1 MAQLTVP
8 APGSVSPTADSPEG
22 GAYPGRMPDAARQSV
37 TVVPLLGP
45 LHLRL
50 PQYNALSVLRSV
62 EAFEPDVVALV
73 PLLPGSLADPAWQ
86 DCAELPL
93 PHTVVPWARRT
104 GTPLAEVGHR
114 TDDESAE
121 SDFRSYLQS
130 YDGGRALLASVD
142 AEEGPVR
149 ELLERSLTLDSVL
162 DELLPAV
169 ERFQQRRR
177 EAFGEGPGTG
187 WLEQRA
193 VRTAEAVLALDGAR
207 VALLAG
213 ADDVPALQA
222 ALAERVRLERPPRPA
237 VDDAVRRRSLLDYAM
252 RGEAP
257 DPQALLGQLQEIDEP
272 EARYLEANLLLQV
285 GETQEALEV
294 LEHASTLD
302 FVEPYYLPGFLLSRL
317 GQLYDLVGRRDA
329 ALRAYRGV
337 RALGYAPAEAV
348 RAAEAGLERPFA
360 LGEAEP
366 VATAP

>member
-1 MAQLTVP
+1 
-8 APGSVSPTADSPEG
+8 
-22 GAYPGRMPDAARQSV
+22 MPDADPKAI
-37 TVVPLLGP
+37 TVVPLMGP

-50 PQYNALSVLRSV
+50 PQYNAVSVLRSV
-62 EAFEPDVVALV
+62 EAYEPSVVALA
-73 PLLPGSLADPAWQ
+73 PLAPGSLADPAWQ
-86 DCAELPL
+86 DCLELPL

-104 GTPLAEVGHR
+104 GTPLAEVGYR
-114 TDDESAE
+114 TADEGAE
-121 SDFRSYLQS
+121 NEFRGYLQS

-142 AEEGPVR
+142 AEERPVR
-149 ELLERSLTLDSVL
+149 ELLERPLTLDNVL
-162 DELLPAV
+162 DELVPAV

-187 WLEQRA
+187 WQEQRA
-193 VRTAEAVLALDGAR
+193 AKTVEAVLALEGER

-213 ADDVPALQA
+213 VDDVPALQA
-222 ALAERVRLERPPRPA
+222 ALAGRARLQRSPRPA

-257 DPQALLGQLQEIDEP
+257 DPEALLGQLQEIDEP
-272 EARYLEANLLLQV
+272 EARYMEANLLLQV
-285 GETQEALEV
+285 GEIQEALEV
-294 LEHASTLD
+294 LEHTSTLD

-348 RAAEAGLERPFA
+348 SAAEAGLERPFT

-366 VATAP
+366 VPTER

>member
-8 APGSVSPTADSPEG
+8 APGSVSPTADSLG
-22 GAYPGRMPDAARQSV
+22 DGAYPGRMPDADPKAV
-37 TVVPLLGP
+37 TVIPLLGP

-62 EAFEPDVVALV
+62 EAFEPSVVALA
-73 PLLPGSLADPAWQ
+73 PLAPGSLANPAWQ
-86 DCAELPL
+86 DCMELPL

-104 GTPLAEVGHR
+104 GTPLAEVGSR
-114 TDDESAE
+114 PDDEGAE
-121 SDFRSYLQS
+121 HEFRSYLQT
-130 YDGGRALLASVD
+130 YEGGRALLATVD
-142 AEEGPVR
+142 AEERPVR

-169 ERFQQRRR
+169 EHFQRRR
-177 EAFGEGPGTG
+177 REVFGEGPGTG
-187 WLEQRA
+187 WQEQRA
-193 VRTAEAVLALDGAR
+193 ARTAEAVLALDGAR
-207 VALLAG
+207 VAVLVG

-222 ALAERVRLERPPRPA
+222 ALAGRARLERPPRPV
-237 VDDAVRRRSLLDYAM
+237 VDDAVKRRSLLDYAM
-252 RGEAP
+252 RSEAP

-285 GETQEALEV
+285 GEIQEALEV
-294 LEHASTLD
+294 LEHTSTLD

-317 GQLYDLVGRRDA
+317 GQLYDLAGRRDA

-348 RAAEAGLERPFA
+348 SAAEAGLERPFT
-360 LGEAEP
+360 LGQAEP
-366 VATAP
+366 VPAER